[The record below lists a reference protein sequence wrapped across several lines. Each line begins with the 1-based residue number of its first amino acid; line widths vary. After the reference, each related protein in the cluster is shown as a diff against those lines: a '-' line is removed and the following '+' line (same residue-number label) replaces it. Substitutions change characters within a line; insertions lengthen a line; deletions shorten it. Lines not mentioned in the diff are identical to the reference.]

1 MGNQTNLIKVVVI
14 KDGKAYRSMVLKS
27 RYLCED
33 GKIRLPENMYSAGWC
48 NRVWDIEWDKLEL
61 LEN

>member
-1 MGNQTNLIKVVVI
+1 MGEQTNLIKVVVI
-14 KDGKAYRSMVLKS
+14 RDDKPYRSKVLKS
-27 RYLCED
+27 TYLGDD

-48 NRVWDIEWDKLEL
+48 NRVWDIKWVKLEP

>member
-27 RYLCED
+27 RYLGED

-48 NRVWDIEWDKLEL
+48 NRVWDIEWDKLEP